1 MSVLFVEPSTSLIQ
15 AMGYLGEQ
23 SHNPDQCPD
32 RNLMVDSNYPDI
44 SSFFAESER
53 RIAKANRLRN
63 HLYSVRL
70 SFSRDEFDPMQA
82 ADQDL
87 AFDLSKEFVESW
99 LKEKKINRPYVIALQ
114 ADGKSGLLH
123 THIYICNPG
132 ADGKGIPKGVSA
144 LKMQDLNDRVTR
156 EFMLKHDRST
166 AVQDKLMANK
176 KQHDH
181 NSMGASVG
189 EQHYGKSKAN
199 AKAKENREYMK
210 KALANALGLATSRQ
224 EFLRLIQQQSIYL
237 NRRANKADDDLW
249 LRQDGT
255 FRKSLSF
262 EYRGMPGRT
271 ATLLGLSLEQI
282 DQRLKWNAKLKQN
295 QNQNQKQLSVPIQH
309 THQHKPPKVKF
320 HSLKLVKPKA
330 KTAEKTVT
338 KTVLPKPHLNLQEL
352 LNEKYREL
360 IKINEQLSD
369 PKLPKSKREYLE
381 KIKPGVVQ
389 AVSEL
394 ESAFFVGETQ
404 KEVWRRKKK
413 ERELEKESAPES

>member
-1 MSVLFVEPSTSLIQ
+1 MSTLYVEPSASLFK
-15 AMGYLGEQ
+15 AMQYLGEQ

-32 RNLMVDSNYPDI
+32 RNLMVDSNYSDV
-44 SSFFAESER
+44 SEFFVETER

-144 LKMQDLNDRVTR
+144 LKMQDLNDKVTR

-166 AVQDKLMANK
+166 AIQDRLMANK

-199 AKAKENREYMK
+199 AKAVDNKEYMK
-210 KALANALGLATSRQ
+210 KAMMSALKQATSRQ
-224 EFLRLIQQQSIYL
+224 EFLQLILQQNIYL
-237 NRRANKADDDLW
+237 NRDANKSSDDLW
-249 LRQDGT
+249 LRHDGG

-262 EYRGMPGRT
+262 EYRGTPART

-282 DQRLKWNAKLKQN
+282 DQQLKWNAKLKQN
-295 QNQNQKQLSVPIQH
+295 QKQKQLSVPIQH
-309 THQHKPPKVKF
+309 THQHKRPKVKF

-394 ESAFFVGETQ
+394 ESAFFVGETK

-413 ERELEKESAPES
+413 EMELEKESAPES

>member
-1 MSVLFVEPSTSLIQ
+1 MSTLFVEPSTSLIQ
-15 AMGYLGEQ
+15 ALGYLAEQ

-44 SSFFAESER
+44 SSFFAETER

-70 SFSRDEFDPMQA
+70 SFSRDEFDPTQA
-82 ADQDL
+82 TDQDL

-99 LKEKKINRPYVIALQ
+99 LKEKGVNRPYVIALQ

-123 THIYICNPG
+123 SHIYVCNPG
-132 ADGKGIPKGVSA
+132 SDGKGIPKGVSA
-144 LKMQDLNDRVTR
+144 LKMQDLNDKVTR

-181 NSMGASVG
+181 NSMGASTG
-189 EQHYGKSKAN
+189 DCHYGKSKAN
-199 AKAKENREYMK
+199 AKAKDNREYMK
-210 KALANALGLATSRQ
+210 KALTNALAQATTRQ
-224 EFLRLIQQQSIYL
+224 AFLRLIQQRGIYL
-237 NRRANKADDDLW
+237 NRRANKEDSNLW
-249 LRQDGT
+249 LRLDGT
-255 FRKSLSF
+255 FRKSLSI
-262 EYRGMPGRT
+262 EYRGTPGRT
-271 ATLLGLSLEQI
+271 TTLLGMDLEQI
-282 DQRLKWNAKLKQN
+282 DQQIKRNVKLKQN
-295 QNQNQKQLSVPIQH
+295 QKQRQLSVPIQH
-309 THQHKPPKVKF
+309 AHQHKRPKVKF

-369 PKLPKSKREYLE
+369 PKLPKAKREYFE

-394 ESAFFVGETQ
+394 ESAFFVGETK
-404 KEVWRRKKK
+404 KEVWRRKQK

>member
-1 MSVLFVEPSTSLIQ
+1 MSTLYVEPSASLFK
-15 AMGYLGEQ
+15 AMQYLGEQ

-32 RNLMVDSNYPDI
+32 RNLMVDSNYSDV
-44 SSFFAESER
+44 SEFFVETER

-123 THIYICNPG
+123 SHIYVCNPG

-144 LKMQDLNDRVTR
+144 LKMQDLNDKVTR

-189 EQHYGKSKAN
+189 NRHYGKAKAN
-199 AKAKENREYMK
+199 AKAGDNKEYMK
-210 KALANALGLATSRQ
+210 KIMLSALKQATSRQ
-224 EFLRLIQQQSIYL
+224 EFLQLILQQNIYL
-237 NRRANKADDDLW
+237 NRRANKTGNDLW

-262 EYRGMPGRT
+262 EYRGTPGRT
-271 ATLLGLSLEQI
+271 ATSLGLSLEQI
-282 DQRLKWNAKLKQN
+282 DQQLKWNAKLKQN
-295 QNQNQKQLSVPIQH
+295 QKQKQLSVPIQH
-309 THQHKPPKVKF
+309 THQHKQPKVKF

-330 KTAEKTVT
+330 KTVT

-381 KIKPGVVQ
+381 KIKPSVVQ

-394 ESAFFVGETQ
+394 ESAFFVGETK
-404 KEVWRRKKK
+404 KEVWRRKQK

>member
-1 MSVLFVEPSTSLIQ
+1 MSTLYVEPSASLFK
-15 AMGYLGEQ
+15 AMQYLGEQ

-32 RNLMVDSNYPDI
+32 RNLMVDSNYSDV
-44 SSFFAESER
+44 SEFFVETER

-70 SFSRDEFDPMQA
+70 SFSRDEFDPTQA
-82 ADQDL
+82 TDQDL
-87 AFDLSKEFVESW
+87 AFELSKEFVESW
-99 LKEKKINRPYVIALQ
+99 LKEKGINRPYIVALQ

-123 THIYICNPG
+123 SHIYICNPG
-132 ADGKGIPKGVSA
+132 ADAKGIPKGVSA
-144 LKMQDLNDRVTR
+144 LKMQDLNDKVTR

-199 AKAKENREYMK
+199 AKAVDNKEYMK
-210 KALANALGLATSRQ
+210 KAMMSALKQATSRQ
-224 EFLRLIQQQSIYL
+224 EFLQLILQQNIYL
-237 NRRANKADDDLW
+237 NRDANKSSDDLW
-249 LRQDGT
+249 LRHDGG

-262 EYRGMPGRT
+262 EYRGTPGRT
-271 ATLLGLSLEQI
+271 ATLLGLSLEQV
-282 DQRLKWNAKLKQN
+282 DQRLKWNAKLK

-309 THQHKPPKVKF
+309 THQHKRPKVKF

-381 KIKPGVVQ
+381 KIKPSVVQ

-394 ESAFFVGETQ
+394 ESAFFVGETK
-404 KEVWRRKKK
+404 KEVWRRKQK

>member
-1 MSVLFVEPSTSLIQ
+1 MSTLFVEGSTSVYKAL
-15 AMGYLGEQ
+15 GYLGEQ
-23 SHNPDQCPD
+23 SHNPNQCPD

-44 SSFFAESER
+44 TSFFAESER

-70 SFSRDEFDPMQA
+70 SFSRDEFDPTQA

-87 AFDLSKEFVESW
+87 AFDLSKEFTEAW
-99 LKEKKINRPYVIALQ
+99 LKEKGVNRPYIVALQ

-123 THIYICNPG
+123 SHIYICNPG

-144 LKMQDLNDRVTR
+144 LKMQDLNDKVTR

-166 AVQDKLMANK
+166 AVQDHLIASK

-189 EQHYGKSKAN
+189 NRHYGKAKAN
-199 AKAKENREYMK
+199 AKAGDNKEYMK
-210 KALANALGLATSRQ
+210 KIMLSALKQATSRQ
-224 EFLRLIQQQSIYL
+224 EFLQLILQQNIYL
-237 NRRANKADDDLW
+237 NRRANKTGNDLW

-262 EYRGMPGRT
+262 EYRGTPART
-271 ATLLGLSLEQI
+271 ATLLGMTLEQI
-282 DQRLKWNAKLKQN
+282 DYRLKQN
-295 QNQNQKQLSVPIQH
+295 DLKQEKKQQVGIQPTKH
-309 THQHKPPKVKF
+309 IHQHK
-320 HSLKLVKPKA
+320 HSKIRAHVVKLVKPKA

-381 KIKPGVVQ
+381 KIKPSVVQ

-394 ESAFFVGETQ
+394 ESAFFVGETK
-404 KEVWRRKKK
+404 KEVWRRKQK

>member
-1 MSVLFVEPSTSLIQ
+1 MSTLYVEGSTSVYKAL
-15 AMGYLGEQ
+15 GYLAEQ

-32 RNLMVDSNYPDI
+32 RNLMVDSNYSDV
-44 SSFFAESER
+44 SEFFAETER

-70 SFSRDEFDPMQA
+70 SFSRDEFDPTQA

-144 LKMQDLNDRVTR
+144 LKMQDLNDKVTR

-166 AVQDKLMANK
+166 AVQDRLMANK

-181 NSMGASVG
+181 NSMAASTG
-189 EQHYGKSKAN
+189 DRHYGKSKAN

-210 KALANALGLATSRQ
+210 KVLANTLSQATSRQ
-224 EFLRLIQQQSIYL
+224 AFLRLIQQQSIYL

-249 LRQDGT
+249 LRQDGS
-255 FRKSLSF
+255 FRKSISL
-262 EYRGMPGRT
+262 EYHGTPART
-271 ATLLGLSLEQI
+271 ATLLGMTLEQI
-282 DQRLKWNAKLKQN
+282 DYRLKQN
-295 QNQNQKQLSVPIQH
+295 DLKQEKKQQVGIQPTKHIVH
-309 THQHKPPKVKF
+309 TRK
-320 HSLKLVKPKA
+320 HSKIRAHVVKLVKPKA
-330 KTAEKTVT
+330 KTVT

-369 PKLPKSKREYLE
+369 PKLPKAKREYLE

-389 AVSEL
+389 AVGEL
-394 ESAFFVGETQ
+394 ESAFFVGETK
-404 KEVWRRKKK
+404 KEVWRRKQK
-413 ERELEKESAPES
+413 ERKLEEESAPES

>member
-1 MSVLFVEPSTSLIQ
+1 MSTLYVEPSASLFK
-15 AMGYLGEQ
+15 AMQYLGEQ

-32 RNLMVDSNYPDI
+32 RNLMVDSNYSDV
-44 SSFFAESER
+44 SEFFVETER

-70 SFSRDEFDPMQA
+70 SFSKDEFDPTQA

-87 AFDLSKEFVESW
+87 AFDLSKEFTEAW
-99 LKEKKINRPYVIALQ
+99 LKEKGVNRPYIVALQ

-123 THIYICNPG
+123 SHIYVCNPG
-132 ADGKGIPKGVSA
+132 SDGKGIPKGVSA
-144 LKMQDLNDRVTR
+144 LKMQDLNDKVTR

-166 AVQDKLMANK
+166 AVQDRLMANK

-181 NSMGASVG
+181 NSMGASIG
-189 EQHYGKSKAN
+189 DRHYGKSKAN
-199 AKAKENREYMK
+199 AKAADNKEYMK
-210 KALANALGLATSRQ
+210 KTMMSALKQATSRQ
-224 EFLRLIQQQSIYL
+224 EFLQLILQQNIYL
-237 NRRANKADDDLW
+237 NRRANKADDDDLW

-255 FRKSLSF
+255 FRKSISF
-262 EYRGMPGRT
+262 EYRGTPART
-271 ATLLGLSLEQI
+271 ATLLGMDLEQI
-282 DQRLKWNAKLKQN
+282 DQQIKRNSFKQKK
-295 QNQNQKQLSVPIQH
+295 KQPVGIQPTKH
-309 THQHKPPKVKF
+309 IHQHK
-320 HSLKLVKPKA
+320 HSKIRAHVVKLVKPKA
-330 KTAEKTVT
+330 KTAEKTAA
-338 KTVLPKPHLNLQEL
+338 KTVLPRPHQNLQEL

-369 PKLPKSKREYLE
+369 PKLPKAKREYLE

-394 ESAFFVGETQ
+394 ESAFFVGETK

-413 ERELEKESAPES
+413 EMELEKEAAPES

>member
-123 THIYICNPG
+123 SHIYVCNPG

-181 NSMGASVG
+181 NSMGASIG
-189 EQHYGKSKAN
+189 DRHYGKSKAN

-224 EFLRLIQQQSIYL
+224 EFLRLIQQRGIYL

-249 LRQDGT
+249 LRQDGS
-255 FRKSLSF
+255 FRKSISF
-262 EYRGMPGRT
+262 EYHGTPART
-271 ATLLGLSLEQI
+271 ATLLGLSLEQV
-282 DQRLKWNAKLKQN
+282 DQRLKWNAKLK

-309 THQHKPPKVKF
+309 THQHKRPKVKF

-369 PKLPKSKREYLE
+369 PKLLKSKREYLE

-394 ESAFFVGETQ
+394 ESAFFVGETK

-413 ERELEKESAPES
+413 EMELEKESAPES

>member
-1 MSVLFVEPSTSLIQ
+1 MSTLFVEPSASLFK
-15 AMGYLGEQ
+15 ALGYLAEQ

-32 RNLMVDSNYPDI
+32 RNLMVDSNCSDV
-44 SSFFAESER
+44 SEFFAETER

-70 SFSRDEFDPMQA
+70 SFSKDEFDPTQA
-82 ADQDL
+82 TDQDL

-99 LKEKKINRPYVIALQ
+99 LKEKNVNRPYVIALQ

-123 THIYICNPG
+123 SHIYICNPG
-132 ADGKGIPKGVSA
+132 SDGKGIPKGVSA
-144 LKMQDLNDRVTR
+144 LKMQDLNDKVTR

-166 AVQDKLMANK
+166 AVQDHLIASK

-189 EQHYGKSKAN
+189 NRHYGKAKAN
-199 AKAKENREYMK
+199 AKAGDNKEYMK
-210 KALANALGLATSRQ
+210 KIMLSALKQATSRQ
-224 EFLRLIQQQSIYL
+224 EFLQLILQQNIYL
-237 NRRANKADDDLW
+237 NRDANKSSDDLW
-249 LRQDGT
+249 LRHDGG

-262 EYRGMPGRT
+262 EYRGTPART

-282 DQRLKWNAKLKQN
+282 DQQLKWNAKLKQN
-295 QNQNQKQLSVPIQH
+295 QKQKQLSVPIQH
-309 THQHKPPKVKF
+309 THQHKRPKVKF

-330 KTAEKTVT
+330 KTVT

-369 PKLPKSKREYLE
+369 PKLPKAKREYLE
-381 KIKPGVVQ
+381 RIKPGVVQ

-394 ESAFFVGETQ
+394 ESAFFVGETK
-404 KEVWRRKKK
+404 KEVWRRKQK
-413 ERELEKESAPES
+413 ERELEKEAAPES

>member
-1 MSVLFVEPSTSLIQ
+1 MSTLYVEPSASLFK
-15 AMGYLGEQ
+15 AMQYLGEQ

-32 RNLMVDSNYPDI
+32 RNLMVDSNYSDV
-44 SSFFAESER
+44 SEFFVETER

-70 SFSRDEFDPMQA
+70 SFSRDEFDPTQA
-82 ADQDL
+82 TDQDL
-87 AFDLSKEFVESW
+87 AFELSKEFVESW
-99 LKEKKINRPYVIALQ
+99 LKEKGINRPYIVALQ

-123 THIYICNPG
+123 SHIYICNPG
-132 ADGKGIPKGVSA
+132 ADAKGIPKGVSA
-144 LKMQDLNDRVTR
+144 LKMQDLNDKVTR

-199 AKAKENREYMK
+199 AKAVDNKEYMK
-210 KALANALGLATSRQ
+210 KAMMSALKQATSRQ
-224 EFLRLIQQQSIYL
+224 EFLQLILQQNIYL
-237 NRRANKADDDLW
+237 NRDANKSSDDLW
-249 LRQDGT
+249 LRHDGG

-262 EYRGMPGRT
+262 EYRGTPGRT
-271 ATLLGLSLEQI
+271 TTLLGLNLEQI
-282 DQRLKWNAKLKQN
+282 DQQLKWNAKLKQN
-295 QNQNQKQLSVPIQH
+295 QKQKQLSVPIQH
-309 THQHKPPKVKF
+309 THQHKRPKVKF

-330 KTAEKTVT
+330 KVAEKTAA
-338 KTVLPKPHLNLQEL
+338 KTVLPRPHQNLQEL

-369 PKLPKSKREYLE
+369 PKLPKAKREYLE
-381 KIKPGVVQ
+381 RIKPGVVQ

-394 ESAFFVGETQ
+394 ESAFFVGETK
-404 KEVWRRKKK
+404 KEVWRRKQK
-413 ERELEKESAPES
+413 ERELEKEAAPES

>member
-1 MSVLFVEPSTSLIQ
+1 MSTLFVEPSASLFK
-15 AMGYLGEQ
+15 ALGYLAEQ

-32 RNLMVDSNYPDI
+32 RNLMVDSNYSDV
-44 SSFFAESER
+44 SEFFVETER

-70 SFSRDEFDPMQA
+70 SFSRDEFDPTQA
-82 ADQDL
+82 TDQDL
-87 AFDLSKEFVESW
+87 AFELSKEFVESW
-99 LKEKKINRPYVIALQ
+99 LKEKGINRPYIVALQ

-123 THIYICNPG
+123 SHIYICNPG

-144 LKMQDLNDRVTR
+144 LKMQDLNDKVTR

-166 AVQDKLMANK
+166 AVQDRLMANK

-189 EQHYGKSKAN
+189 KQHYGKSKAN
-199 AKAKENREYMK
+199 AKAADNKEYMK
-210 KALANALGLATSRQ
+210 KAMMSALKQATSRQ
-224 EFLRLIQQQSIYL
+224 KFLQLILQQNIYL
-237 NRRANKADDDLW
+237 NRRANKADDDDLW
-249 LRQDGT
+249 LRHDGG
-255 FRKSLSF
+255 FRKSISF
-262 EYRGMPGRT
+262 EYRGTPART

-282 DQRLKWNAKLKQN
+282 DQQLKWNAKLKQN
-295 QNQNQKQLSVPIQH
+295 QKQKQLSVPIQH
-309 THQHKPPKVKF
+309 AHQHKRPKVKF

-330 KTAEKTVT
+330 KTVT

-369 PKLPKSKREYLE
+369 PKLPKAKREYLE
-381 KIKPGVVQ
+381 RIKPGVVQ

-394 ESAFFVGETQ
+394 ESAFFVGETK
-404 KEVWRRKKK
+404 KEVWRRKQK
-413 ERELEKESAPES
+413 ERELEKEAAPESW

>member
-1 MSVLFVEPSTSLIQ
+1 MSTLFVEPSASLFK
-15 AMGYLGEQ
+15 ALGYLAEQ

-32 RNLMVDSNYPDI
+32 RNLMVDSNCSDV
-44 SSFFAESER
+44 SEFFAETER

-70 SFSRDEFDPMQA
+70 SFSKDEFDPTQA
-82 ADQDL
+82 TDQDL

-123 THIYICNPG
+123 SHIYICNPG
-132 ADGKGIPKGVSA
+132 SDGKGIPKGVSA
-144 LKMQDLNDRVTR
+144 LKMQDLNDKVTR

-166 AVQDKLMANK
+166 AVQDHLIASK

-189 EQHYGKSKAN
+189 NRHYGKAKAN
-199 AKAKENREYMK
+199 AKAGDNKEYMK
-210 KALANALGLATSRQ
+210 KIMLSALKQATSRQ
-224 EFLRLIQQQSIYL
+224 EFLQLILQQNIYL
-237 NRRANKADDDLW
+237 NRRANKTGNDLW

-262 EYRGMPGRT
+262 EYRGTPGRT

-282 DQRLKWNAKLKQN
+282 DQQLKWNAKLKQN
-295 QNQNQKQLSVPIQH
+295 QKQKQLSVPIQH
-309 THQHKPPKVKF
+309 THQHKQPKVKF

-330 KTAEKTVT
+330 KTVT

-394 ESAFFVGETQ
+394 ESAFFVGETK

-413 ERELEKESAPES
+413 EMELEKESAPES

>member
-1 MSVLFVEPSTSLIQ
+1 MSTLFVEPSASLFK
-15 AMGYLGEQ
+15 ALGYLAEQ

-32 RNLMVDSNYPDI
+32 RNLMVDSNCSDV
-44 SSFFAESER
+44 SEFFAETER

-70 SFSRDEFDPMQA
+70 SFSKDEFDPTQA
-82 ADQDL
+82 TDQDL

-99 LKEKKINRPYVIALQ
+99 LKEKNVNRPYVIALQ

-132 ADGKGIPKGVSA
+132 SDGKGIPKGVSA
-144 LKMQDLNDRVTR
+144 LKMQDLNDKVTR

-166 AVQDKLMANK
+166 AVQDHLIASK

-189 EQHYGKSKAN
+189 NRHYGKAKAN
-199 AKAKENREYMK
+199 AKAGDNKEYMK
-210 KALANALGLATSRQ
+210 KIMLSALKQATSRQ
-224 EFLRLIQQQSIYL
+224 EFLQLILQQNIYL
-237 NRRANKADDDLW
+237 NRDANKSSDDLW
-249 LRQDGT
+249 LRHDGG

-262 EYRGMPGRT
+262 EYRGTPGRT
-271 ATLLGLSLEQI
+271 ATLLGLNLEQI

-295 QNQNQKQLSVPIQH
+295 QNQKQLSVPIQH
-309 THQHKPPKVKF
+309 AHQHKRPKVKF

>member
-1 MSVLFVEPSTSLIQ
+1 MSTLFVEPSASLFK
-15 AMGYLGEQ
+15 ALGYLAEQ

-32 RNLMVDSNYPDI
+32 RNLMVDSNCSDV
-44 SSFFAESER
+44 SEFFAETER

-99 LKEKKINRPYVIALQ
+99 LKEKGVNRPYVIALQ

-144 LKMQDLNDRVTR
+144 LKMQDLNDKVTR

-166 AVQDKLMANK
+166 AVQDHLIASK

-189 EQHYGKSKAN
+189 NRHYGKAKAN
-199 AKAKENREYMK
+199 AKAGDNKEYMK
-210 KALANALGLATSRQ
+210 KIMLSALKQATSRQ
-224 EFLRLIQQQSIYL
+224 EFLQLILQQNIYL
-237 NRRANKADDDLW
+237 NRRANKTGNDLW

-262 EYRGMPGRT
+262 EYRGTPGRT

-282 DQRLKWNAKLKQN
+282 DQQLKWNAKLKQN
-295 QNQNQKQLSVPIQH
+295 QKQKQLSVPIQH
-309 THQHKPPKVKF
+309 THQHKQPKVKF

-330 KTAEKTVT
+330 KTVT

-381 KIKPGVVQ
+381 KIKPSVVQ

-394 ESAFFVGETQ
+394 ESAFFVGETK
-404 KEVWRRKKK
+404 KEVWRRKQK
-413 ERELEKESAPES
+413 ERELEKE

>member
-1 MSVLFVEPSTSLIQ
+1 MSTLFVEGSTSVYKAL
-15 AMGYLGEQ
+15 GYLGEQ
-23 SHNPDQCPD
+23 SHNPNQCPD

-44 SSFFAESER
+44 TSFFAESER

-123 THIYICNPG
+123 SHIYVCNPG

-144 LKMQDLNDRVTR
+144 LKMQDLNDKVTR

-181 NSMGASVG
+181 NSMGASIG
-189 EQHYGKSKAN
+189 DRHYGKSKAN

-224 EFLRLIQQQSIYL
+224 EFLRLIQQRGIYL

-249 LRQDGT
+249 LRQDGS
-255 FRKSLSF
+255 FRKSISF
-262 EYRGMPGRT
+262 EYHGTPART
-271 ATLLGLSLEQI
+271 ATLLGLSLEQV
-282 DQRLKWNAKLKQN
+282 DQRLKWNAKLK

-309 THQHKPPKVKF
+309 THQHKRPKVKF

-369 PKLPKSKREYLE
+369 PKLLKSKREYLE

-394 ESAFFVGETQ
+394 ESAFFVGETK

-413 ERELEKESAPES
+413 EMELEKESAPES

>member
-123 THIYICNPG
+123 SHIYVCNPG

-144 LKMQDLNDRVTR
+144 LKMQDLNDKVTR

-181 NSMGASVG
+181 NSMGASIG
-189 EQHYGKSKAN
+189 DRHYGKSKAN

-224 EFLRLIQQQSIYL
+224 EFLRLIQQRGIYL

-249 LRQDGT
+249 LRQDGS
-255 FRKSLSF
+255 FRKSISF
-262 EYRGMPGRT
+262 EYHGTPART
-271 ATLLGLSLEQI
+271 ATLLGLSLEQV
-282 DQRLKWNAKLKQN
+282 DQRLKWNAKLK

-309 THQHKPPKVKF
+309 THQHKRPKVKF

-369 PKLPKSKREYLE
+369 PKLLKSKREYLE

-394 ESAFFVGETQ
+394 ESAFFVGETK

-413 ERELEKESAPES
+413 EMELEKESAHES

>member
-1 MSVLFVEPSTSLIQ
+1 MSTLYVEPSASLFK
-15 AMGYLGEQ
+15 AMQYLGEQ

-32 RNLMVDSNYPDI
+32 RNLMVDSNYSDV
-44 SSFFAESER
+44 SEFFAETER

-70 SFSRDEFDPMQA
+70 SFSKDEFDPTQA
-82 ADQDL
+82 TDQDL

-99 LKEKKINRPYVIALQ
+99 LKEKNVNRPYVIALQ

-123 THIYICNPG
+123 SHIYICNPG
-132 ADGKGIPKGVSA
+132 SDGKGIPKGVSA
-144 LKMQDLNDRVTR
+144 LKMQDLNDKVTR

-166 AVQDKLMANK
+166 AVQDHLIASK

-189 EQHYGKSKAN
+189 NRHYGKSKAN
-199 AKAKENREYMK
+199 AKAADNKEYMK
-210 KALANALGLATSRQ
+210 KTMMSALKQATTRQ
-224 EFLRLIQQQSIYL
+224 AFLRLIQQRGIYL
-237 NRRANKADDDLW
+237 NRRANKEDSDLW
-249 LRQDGT
+249 LRLDGT

-262 EYRGMPGRT
+262 EYRGTPART

-282 DQRLKWNAKLKQN
+282 DQQLKWNAKLKQN
-295 QNQNQKQLSVPIQH
+295 QKQKQLSVPIQH
-309 THQHKPPKVKF
+309 THQHKQPKVKF

-330 KTAEKTVT
+330 KTVT

-381 KIKPGVVQ
+381 KIKPSVVQ

-394 ESAFFVGETQ
+394 ESAFFVGETK
-404 KEVWRRKKK
+404 KEVWRRKQK

>member
-1 MSVLFVEPSTSLIQ
+1 MSTFFVEPSASLFK
-15 AMGYLGEQ
+15 ALGYLAEQ

-32 RNLMVDSNYPDI
+32 RNLMVDSNCSDV
-44 SSFFAESER
+44 SEFFAETER

-70 SFSRDEFDPMQA
+70 SFSKDEFDPTQA
-82 ADQDL
+82 TDQDL

-99 LKEKKINRPYVIALQ
+99 LKEKNVNRPYVIALQ

-166 AVQDKLMANK
+166 AIQDRLMANK

-181 NSMGASVG
+181 NSMGASIG
-189 EQHYGKSKAN
+189 DRHYGKSKAN
-199 AKAKENREYMK
+199 AKAVDNKEYMK
-210 KALANALGLATSRQ
+210 KAMMSALKQATSRQ
-224 EFLRLIQQQSIYL
+224 EFLQLILQQNIYL
-237 NRRANKADDDLW
+237 NRDANKSSDDLW
-249 LRQDGT
+249 LRHDGG

-262 EYRGMPGRT
+262 EYRGTPGRT

-295 QNQNQKQLSVPIQH
+295 QNQKQLSVPIQH
-309 THQHKPPKVKF
+309 THQHKRPKVKF

-330 KTAEKTVT
+330 KTVT

-369 PKLPKSKREYLE
+369 PKLPKAKREYLE

-394 ESAFFVGETQ
+394 ESAFFVGETK

-413 ERELEKESAPES
+413 EMELEKESAPES

>member
-1 MSVLFVEPSTSLIQ
+1 MSTLFVEPSASLFK
-15 AMGYLGEQ
+15 ALGYLAEQ

-32 RNLMVDSNYPDI
+32 RNLMVDSNCSDV
-44 SSFFAESER
+44 SEFFAETER

-70 SFSRDEFDPMQA
+70 SFSKDEFDPTQA
-82 ADQDL
+82 TDQDL

-99 LKEKKINRPYVIALQ
+99 LKEKNVNRPYVIALQ

-144 LKMQDLNDRVTR
+144 LKMQDLNDKVTR

-166 AVQDKLMANK
+166 AIQDRLMANK

-181 NSMGASVG
+181 NSMGASTG
-189 EQHYGKSKAN
+189 DRHYGKSKAN
-199 AKAKENREYMK
+199 AKAADNKEYMK
-210 KALANALGLATSRQ
+210 KTMMSALKQATSRQ
-224 EFLRLIQQQSIYL
+224 EFLQLILQQNIYL
-237 NRRANKADDDLW
+237 NRDANKSSDDLW
-249 LRQDGT
+249 LRHDGG

-262 EYRGMPGRT
+262 EYRGTPART

-282 DQRLKWNAKLKQN
+282 DQQLKWNAKLKQN
-295 QNQNQKQLSVPIQH
+295 QKQKQLSVPIQH
-309 THQHKPPKVKF
+309 THQHKRPKVKF

-330 KTAEKTVT
+330 KTVT

-369 PKLPKSKREYLE
+369 PKLPKAKREYLE
-381 KIKPGVVQ
+381 RIKPGVVQ

-394 ESAFFVGETQ
+394 ESAFFVGETK

-413 ERELEKESAPES
+413 EMELEKESAPES

>member
-1 MSVLFVEPSTSLIQ
+1 MSTLYVEPSASLFK
-15 AMGYLGEQ
+15 AMQYLGEQ

-32 RNLMVDSNYPDI
+32 RNLMVDSNYSDV
-44 SSFFAESER
+44 SEFFVETER

-70 SFSRDEFDPMQA
+70 SFSRDEFDPTQA
-82 ADQDL
+82 TDQDL
-87 AFDLSKEFVESW
+87 AFELSKEFVESW
-99 LKEKKINRPYVIALQ
+99 LKEKGINRPYIVALQ

-123 THIYICNPG
+123 SHIYICNPG
-132 ADGKGIPKGVSA
+132 ADAKGIPKGVSA
-144 LKMQDLNDRVTR
+144 LKMQDLNDKVTR

-199 AKAKENREYMK
+199 AKAVDNKEYMK
-210 KALANALGLATSRQ
+210 KAMMSALKQATSRQ
-224 EFLRLIQQQSIYL
+224 EFLQLILQQNIYL
-237 NRRANKADDDLW
+237 NRDANKSSDDLW
-249 LRQDGT
+249 LRHDGG

-262 EYRGMPGRT
+262 GHRGTPGRT
-271 ATLLGLSLEQI
+271 ATLLGMTLEQI

-295 QNQNQKQLSVPIQH
+295 QNQKQLSVPIQH
-309 THQHKPPKVKF
+309 THQHKRPKVKF

-369 PKLPKSKREYLE
+369 PKLLKSKREYLE

-394 ESAFFVGETQ
+394 ESAFFVGETK

-413 ERELEKESAPES
+413 EMELEKEAAPES

>member
-1 MSVLFVEPSTSLIQ
+1 MSTLYVEPSASLFK
-15 AMGYLGEQ
+15 AMQYLGEQ

-32 RNLMVDSNYPDI
+32 RNLMVDSNYSDV
-44 SSFFAESER
+44 SEFFVETER

-123 THIYICNPG
+123 SHIYVCNPG
-132 ADGKGIPKGVSA
+132 SDGKGIPKGVSA
-144 LKMQDLNDRVTR
+144 LKMQDLNDKVTR

-166 AVQDKLMANK
+166 AVQDRLMANK

-181 NSMGASVG
+181 NSMGASIG
-189 EQHYGKSKAN
+189 DRHYGKSKAN
-199 AKAKENREYMK
+199 AKAADNKEYMK
-210 KALANALGLATSRQ
+210 KAMMSALKQATSRQ
-224 EFLRLIQQQSIYL
+224 EFLQLILQQNIYL
-237 NRRANKADDDLW
+237 NRRANKADDDDLW
-249 LRQDGT
+249 LRQDGS
-255 FRKSLSF
+255 FRKSISL
-262 EYRGMPGRT
+262 EYHGTPART
-271 ATLLGLSLEQI
+271 ATLLGMTLEQI
-282 DQRLKWNAKLKQN
+282 DYWLKQN
-295 QNQNQKQLSVPIQH
+295 DLKQEKKQQVGIQPTKH
-309 THQHKPPKVKF
+309 IHQHK
-320 HSLKLVKPKA
+320 HSKIRAHVVKLVKPKA
-330 KTAEKTVT
+330 KTVT

-394 ESAFFVGETQ
+394 ESAFFVGETK

-413 ERELEKESAPES
+413 EMELEKESAPESW

>member
-1 MSVLFVEPSTSLIQ
+1 MSTLYVEPSASLFK
-15 AMGYLGEQ
+15 AMQYLGEQ

-32 RNLMVDSNYPDI
+32 RNLMVDSNYSDV
-44 SSFFAESER
+44 SEFFVETER

-70 SFSRDEFDPMQA
+70 SFSRDEFDPTQA
-82 ADQDL
+82 TDQDL
-87 AFDLSKEFVESW
+87 AFELSKEFVESW
-99 LKEKKINRPYVIALQ
+99 LKEKGINRPYIVALQ

-123 THIYICNPG
+123 SHIYICNPG
-132 ADGKGIPKGVSA
+132 ADAKGIPKGVSA
-144 LKMQDLNDRVTR
+144 LKMQDLNDKVTR

-199 AKAKENREYMK
+199 AKAVDNKEYMK
-210 KALANALGLATSRQ
+210 KAMMSALKQATSRQ
-224 EFLRLIQQQSIYL
+224 EFLQLILQQNIYL
-237 NRRANKADDDLW
+237 NRDANKSSDDLW
-249 LRQDGT
+249 LRHDGG

-262 EYRGMPGRT
+262 EYRGTPGRT
-271 ATLLGLSLEQI
+271 TTLLGMDLEQI
-282 DQRLKWNAKLKQN
+282 DQQLKWNAKLKQN
-295 QNQNQKQLSVPIQH
+295 QKQKQLSVPIQH
-309 THQHKPPKVKF
+309 THQHKRPKVKF

-369 PKLPKSKREYLE
+369 PKLPKAKREYLE
-381 KIKPGVVQ
+381 RIKPGVVQ

-394 ESAFFVGETQ
+394 ESAFFVGETK
-404 KEVWRRKKK
+404 KEVWRRKQK
-413 ERELEKESAPES
+413 ERELEKEAAPES

>member
-1 MSVLFVEPSTSLIQ
+1 MSTLFVEPSASLFK
-15 AMGYLGEQ
+15 ALGYLAEQ

-32 RNLMVDSNYPDI
+32 RNLMVDSNCSDV
-44 SSFFAESER
+44 SEFFAETER

-70 SFSRDEFDPMQA
+70 SFSKDEFDPTQA
-82 ADQDL
+82 TDQDL

-99 LKEKKINRPYVIALQ
+99 LKEKNVNRPYVIALQ

-123 THIYICNPG
+123 SHIYICNPG
-132 ADGKGIPKGVSA
+132 SDGKGIPKGVSA
-144 LKMQDLNDRVTR
+144 LKMQDLNDKVTR

-166 AVQDKLMANK
+166 AVQDHLIASK

-189 EQHYGKSKAN
+189 NRHYGKAKAN
-199 AKAKENREYMK
+199 AKAGDNKEYMK
-210 KALANALGLATSRQ
+210 KIMLSALKQATSRQ
-224 EFLRLIQQQSIYL
+224 EFLQLILQQNIYL
-237 NRRANKADDDLW
+237 NRRANKTGNDLW

-262 EYRGMPGRT
+262 EYRGTPGRT

-282 DQRLKWNAKLKQN
+282 DQQLKWNAKLKQN
-295 QNQNQKQLSVPIQH
+295 QKQKQLSVPIQH
-309 THQHKPPKVKF
+309 THQHKQPKVKF

-330 KTAEKTVT
+330 KTVT
-338 KTVLPKPHLNLQEL
+338 KTLLPKPHLNLQEL

-381 KIKPGVVQ
+381 KIKPSVVQ

-394 ESAFFVGETQ
+394 ESAFFVGETK
-404 KEVWRRKKK
+404 KEVWRRKQK

>member
-1 MSVLFVEPSTSLIQ
+1 MSTLFVEGSTSVYKALR
-15 AMGYLGEQ
+15 YLAEQ
-23 SHNPDQCPD
+23 SHNPNQCPD
-32 RNLMVDSNYPDI
+32 RNLMVDSNYSDV
-44 SSFFAESER
+44 SEFFVETER

-144 LKMQDLNDRVTR
+144 LKMQDLNDKVTR

-166 AVQDKLMANK
+166 AIQDRLMANK

-199 AKAKENREYMK
+199 AKAVDNKEYMK
-210 KALANALGLATSRQ
+210 KAMMSALKQATSRQ
-224 EFLRLIQQQSIYL
+224 EFLQLILQQNIYL
-237 NRRANKADDDLW
+237 NRDANKSSDDLW
-249 LRQDGT
+249 LRHDGG

-262 EYRGMPGRT
+262 EYRGTPGRT
-271 ATLLGLSLEQI
+271 ATVLVLNLEQI

-295 QNQNQKQLSVPIQH
+295 QNQKQLSVPIQH
-309 THQHKPPKVKF
+309 THQHKRPKVKF

-330 KTAEKTVT
+330 KTVT

-394 ESAFFVGETQ
+394 ESAFFVGETK

-413 ERELEKESAPES
+413 EMELEKESAPES

>member
-1 MSVLFVEPSTSLIQ
+1 MSTLFVEPSASLFK
-15 AMGYLGEQ
+15 ALGYLAEQ
-23 SHNPDQCPD
+23 SHNSDQCPD
-32 RNLMVDSNYPDI
+32 RNLMVDSNCSDV
-44 SSFFAESER
+44 SEFFAETER

-70 SFSRDEFDPMQA
+70 SFSKDEFDPTQA
-82 ADQDL
+82 TDQDL

-99 LKEKKINRPYVIALQ
+99 LKEKNVNRPYVIALQ

-166 AVQDKLMANK
+166 AIQDRLMANK

-181 NSMGASVG
+181 NSMGASIG
-189 EQHYGKSKAN
+189 DRHYGKSKAN
-199 AKAKENREYMK
+199 AKAVDNKEYMK
-210 KALANALGLATSRQ
+210 KAMMSALKQATSRQ
-224 EFLRLIQQQSIYL
+224 EFLQLILQQNIYL
-237 NRRANKADDDLW
+237 NRDANKSSDDLW
-249 LRQDGT
+249 LRHDGG

-262 EYRGMPGRT
+262 EYRGTPGRT
-271 ATLLGLSLEQI
+271 ATLLGLNLEQI
-282 DQRLKWNAKLKQN
+282 DQWLKWNAKLK

-309 THQHKPPKVKF
+309 THQHKRPKVKF

-394 ESAFFVGETQ
+394 ESAFFVGETK

-413 ERELEKESAPES
+413 EMELEKESAPES

>member
-1 MSVLFVEPSTSLIQ
+1 MSTLFVEPSASLFK
-15 AMGYLGEQ
+15 ALGYLAEQ

-32 RNLMVDSNYPDI
+32 RNLMVDSNCSDV
-44 SSFFAESER
+44 SEFFAETER

-70 SFSRDEFDPMQA
+70 SFSKDEFDPTQA
-82 ADQDL
+82 TDQDL

-99 LKEKKINRPYVIALQ
+99 LKEKNVNRPYVIALQ

-123 THIYICNPG
+123 SHIYICNPG
-132 ADGKGIPKGVSA
+132 SDGKGIPKGVSA
-144 LKMQDLNDRVTR
+144 LKMQDLNDKVTR

-166 AVQDKLMANK
+166 AVQDHLIASK

-189 EQHYGKSKAN
+189 NRHYGKSKAN
-199 AKAKENREYMK
+199 AKAADNKEYMK
-210 KALANALGLATSRQ
+210 KTMMSALKQATSRQ
-224 EFLRLIQQQSIYL
+224 EFLQLILQQNIYL
-237 NRRANKADDDLW
+237 NRDANKSSDDLW
-249 LRQDGT
+249 LRHDGG

-262 EYRGMPGRT
+262 EYRGTPGRT

-282 DQRLKWNAKLKQN
+282 DQQLKWNAKLKQN
-295 QNQNQKQLSVPIQH
+295 QKQKQLSVPIQH
-309 THQHKPPKVKF
+309 THQHKQPKVKF

-330 KTAEKTVT
+330 KTVT

-381 KIKPGVVQ
+381 KIKPSVVQ

-394 ESAFFVGETQ
+394 ESAFFVGETK
-404 KEVWRRKKK
+404 KEVWRRKQK
-413 ERELEKESAPES
+413 ERELEKESAPESW

>member
-1 MSVLFVEPSTSLIQ
+1 MSTLYVEPSASLFK
-15 AMGYLGEQ
+15 AMQYLGEQ

-32 RNLMVDSNYPDI
+32 RNLMVDSNYSDV
-44 SSFFAESER
+44 SEFFVETER

-70 SFSRDEFDPMQA
+70 SFSRDEFDPTQA
-82 ADQDL
+82 TDQDL
-87 AFDLSKEFVESW
+87 AFELSKEFVESW
-99 LKEKKINRPYVIALQ
+99 LKEKGINRPYIVALQ

-123 THIYICNPG
+123 SHIYICNPG
-132 ADGKGIPKGVSA
+132 ADAKGIPKGVSA
-144 LKMQDLNDRVTR
+144 LKMQDLNDKVTR

-199 AKAKENREYMK
+199 AKAVDNKEYMK
-210 KALANALGLATSRQ
+210 KAMMSALKQATSRQ
-224 EFLRLIQQQSIYL
+224 EFLQLILQQNIYL
-237 NRRANKADDDLW
+237 NRDANKSSDDLW
-249 LRQDGT
+249 LRHDGG

-262 EYRGMPGRT
+262 EYRGTPGRT
-271 ATLLGLSLEQI
+271 ATLLGLNLEQI

-295 QNQNQKQLSVPIQH
+295 QNQKQLSVPIQH
-309 THQHKPPKVKF
+309 THQHKRPKVKF

-394 ESAFFVGETQ
+394 ESAFFVGETK
-404 KEVWRRKKK
+404 KEVWRRKKR
-413 ERELEKESAPES
+413 EMELEKESAPES

>member
-1 MSVLFVEPSTSLIQ
+1 MSTLYVEPSASLFK
-15 AMGYLGEQ
+15 AMQYLGEQ

-32 RNLMVDSNYPDI
+32 RNLMVDSNYSDV
-44 SSFFAESER
+44 SEFFAETER

-70 SFSRDEFDPMQA
+70 SFSKDEFDPTQA
-82 ADQDL
+82 TDQDL

-99 LKEKKINRPYVIALQ
+99 LKEKNVNRPYVIALQ

-123 THIYICNPG
+123 SHIYICNPG
-132 ADGKGIPKGVSA
+132 SDGKGIPKGVSA
-144 LKMQDLNDRVTR
+144 LKMQDLNDKVTR

-166 AVQDKLMANK
+166 AVQDHLIASK

-189 EQHYGKSKAN
+189 NRHYGKSKAN
-199 AKAKENREYMK
+199 AKAADNKEYMK
-210 KALANALGLATSRQ
+210 KTMMSALKQATSRQ
-224 EFLRLIQQQSIYL
+224 EFLQLILQQNIYL
-237 NRRANKADDDLW
+237 NRDANKSSDDLW
-249 LRQDGT
+249 LRHDGG

-262 EYRGMPGRT
+262 EYRGTPART

-282 DQRLKWNAKLKQN
+282 DQQLKWNAKLKQN
-295 QNQNQKQLSVPIQH
+295 QKQKQLSVPIQH
-309 THQHKPPKVKF
+309 THQHKRPKVKF

-330 KTAEKTVT
+330 KTVT

-369 PKLPKSKREYLE
+369 PKLPKAKREYLE
-381 KIKPGVVQ
+381 RIKPGVVQ

-394 ESAFFVGETQ
+394 ESAFFVGETK

-413 ERELEKESAPES
+413 EMELEKESAPESW

>member
-1 MSVLFVEPSTSLIQ
+1 MSTLFVEPSASLFK
-15 AMGYLGEQ
+15 ALGYLAEQ

-32 RNLMVDSNYPDI
+32 RNLMVDSNCSDV
-44 SSFFAESER
+44 SEFFAETER

-70 SFSRDEFDPMQA
+70 SFSKDEFDPTQA
-82 ADQDL
+82 TDQDL

-99 LKEKKINRPYVIALQ
+99 LKEKNVNRPYVIALQ

-123 THIYICNPG
+123 SHIYICNPG
-132 ADGKGIPKGVSA
+132 SDGKGIPKGVSA
-144 LKMQDLNDRVTR
+144 LKMQDLNDKVTR

-166 AVQDKLMANK
+166 AVQDHLIASK

-189 EQHYGKSKAN
+189 NRHYGKAKAN
-199 AKAKENREYMK
+199 AKAGDNKEYMK
-210 KALANALGLATSRQ
+210 KIMLSALKQATSRQ
-224 EFLRLIQQQSIYL
+224 EFLQLILQQNIYL
-237 NRRANKADDDLW
+237 NRRANKTGNDLW

-262 EYRGMPGRT
+262 EYRGTPGRT

-282 DQRLKWNAKLKQN
+282 DQQLKWNAKLKQN
-295 QNQNQKQLSVPIQH
+295 QKQKQLSVPIQH
-309 THQHKPPKVKF
+309 THQHKQPKVKF

-381 KIKPGVVQ
+381 KIKPSVVQ

-394 ESAFFVGETQ
+394 ESAFFVGETK
-404 KEVWRRKKK
+404 KEVWRRKQK

>member
-1 MSVLFVEPSTSLIQ
+1 MSTLFVEPSASLFK
-15 AMGYLGEQ
+15 ALGYLAEQ

-32 RNLMVDSNYPDI
+32 RNLMVDSNCSDV
-44 SSFFAESER
+44 SEFFAETER

-70 SFSRDEFDPMQA
+70 SFSKDEFDPTQA
-82 ADQDL
+82 TDQDL

-144 LKMQDLNDRVTR
+144 LKMQDLNDKVTR

-166 AVQDKLMANK
+166 AIQDRLMANK

-199 AKAKENREYMK
+199 AKAVDNKEYMK
-210 KALANALGLATSRQ
+210 KAMMSALKQATSRQ
-224 EFLRLIQQQSIYL
+224 EFLQLILQQNIYL
-237 NRRANKADDDLW
+237 NRDANKSSDDLW
-249 LRQDGT
+249 LRHDGG

-262 EYRGMPGRT
+262 EYRGTPGRT
-271 ATLLGLSLEQI
+271 ATLLGLNLEQI

-295 QNQNQKQLSVPIQH
+295 QNQKQLSVPIQH
-309 THQHKPPKVKF
+309 THQHKRPKVKF

-330 KTAEKTVT
+330 KTVT

-394 ESAFFVGETQ
+394 ESAFFVGETK

-413 ERELEKESAPES
+413 EMELEKESAPES

>member
-1 MSVLFVEPSTSLIQ
+1 MSTLFVEPSASLFK
-15 AMGYLGEQ
+15 ALGYLAEQ

-32 RNLMVDSNYPDI
+32 RNLMVDSNCSDV
-44 SSFFAESER
+44 SEFFAETER

-70 SFSRDEFDPMQA
+70 SFSRDEFDPTQA

-144 LKMQDLNDRVTR
+144 LKMQDLNDKVTR

-166 AVQDKLMANK
+166 AIQDRLMANK

-181 NSMGASVG
+181 NSMGASTG
-189 EQHYGKSKAN
+189 DRHYGKSKAN
-199 AKAKENREYMK
+199 AKAADNKEYMK
-210 KALANALGLATSRQ
+210 KTMMSALKQATTRQ
-224 EFLRLIQQQSIYL
+224 AFLRLIQQRGIYL
-237 NRRANKADDDLW
+237 NRRANKEDSDLW
-249 LRQDGT
+249 LRLDGT

-262 EYRGMPGRT
+262 EYRGTPART
-271 ATLLGLSLEQI
+271 ATLLGLNLEQI

-295 QNQNQKQLSVPIQH
+295 QNQKQLSVPIQH
-309 THQHKPPKVKF
+309 THQHKRPKVKF

-330 KTAEKTVT
+330 KTVT

-394 ESAFFVGETQ
+394 ESAFFVGETK
-404 KEVWRRKKK
+404 KEVWRRKKR
-413 ERELEKESAPES
+413 EMELEKESAPES

>member
-1 MSVLFVEPSTSLIQ
+1 MSTLFVEPSASLFK
-15 AMGYLGEQ
+15 ALGYLAEQ

-32 RNLMVDSNYPDI
+32 RNLMVDSNCSDV
-44 SSFFAESER
+44 SEFFAETER

-70 SFSRDEFDPMQA
+70 SFSKDEFDPTQA

-99 LKEKKINRPYVIALQ
+99 LKEKNVNRPYVIALQ

-123 THIYICNPG
+123 SHIYICNPG

-199 AKAKENREYMK
+199 AKAVDNKEYMK
-210 KALANALGLATSRQ
+210 KAMMSALKQATSRQ
-224 EFLRLIQQQSIYL
+224 EFLQLILQQNIYL
-237 NRRANKADDDLW
+237 NRDANKSSDDLW
-249 LRQDGT
+249 LRHDGG

-262 EYRGMPGRT
+262 EYRGTPGRT
-271 ATLLGLSLEQI
+271 TTLLGLNLEQI
-282 DQRLKWNAKLKQN
+282 DQQLKWNAKLKQN
-295 QNQNQKQLSVPIQH
+295 QKQKQLSVPIQH
-309 THQHKPPKVKF
+309 THQHKRPKVKF

-330 KTAEKTVT
+330 KTVT

-369 PKLPKSKREYLE
+369 PKLPKAKREYLE
-381 KIKPGVVQ
+381 RIKPGVVQ

-394 ESAFFVGETQ
+394 ESAFFVGETK

-413 ERELEKESAPES
+413 EMELEKESAPESW

>member
-1 MSVLFVEPSTSLIQ
+1 MSTLYVEPSASLFK
-15 AMGYLGEQ
+15 AMQYLGEQ
-23 SHNPDQCPD
+23 SHNPNQCPD

-44 SSFFAESER
+44 TSFFAESER

-70 SFSRDEFDPMQA
+70 SFSRDEFDPTQA

-99 LKEKKINRPYVIALQ
+99 LKEKNVNRPYVIALQ

-144 LKMQDLNDRVTR
+144 LKMQDLNDKVTR

-181 NSMGASVG
+181 NSMGASIG
-189 EQHYGKSKAN
+189 DRHYGKSKAN
-199 AKAKENREYMK
+199 AKAVDNKEYMK
-210 KALANALGLATSRQ
+210 KAMMSALKQATSRQ
-224 EFLRLIQQQSIYL
+224 EFLQLILQQNIYL
-237 NRRANKADDDLW
+237 NRDANKSSDDLW
-249 LRQDGT
+249 LRHDGG

-262 EYRGMPGRT
+262 EYRGTPART
-271 ATLLGLSLEQI
+271 ATLLGLNLEQI
-282 DQRLKWNAKLKQN
+282 DQQLKWNAKLKQN
-295 QNQNQKQLSVPIQH
+295 QKQKQLSVPIQH
-309 THQHKPPKVKF
+309 THQHKRPKVKF

-330 KTAEKTVT
+330 KTVT

-369 PKLPKSKREYLE
+369 PKLPKAKREYLE
-381 KIKPGVVQ
+381 RIKPGVVQ

-394 ESAFFVGETQ
+394 ESAFFVEETK
-404 KEVWRRKKK
+404 KEVWRRKQK

>member
-44 SSFFAESER
+44 SSFFAETER

-70 SFSRDEFDPMQA
+70 SFSRDEFDPTQA

-132 ADGKGIPKGVSA
+132 ANGKGIPKGVSA

-156 EFMLKHDRST
+156 KFMLKHDRST
-166 AVQDKLMANK
+166 AIQDRLMSNK

-189 EQHYGKSKAN
+189 KQHYGKSKAN
-199 AKAKENREYMK
+199 AKTVDNKEYMK
-210 KALANALGLATSRQ
+210 KTMMSALKQATTRQ
-224 EFLRLIQQQSIYL
+224 AFLRLIQQRGIYL
-237 NRRANKADDDLW
+237 NRRANKEDSDLW
-249 LRQDGT
+249 LRLDGT

-262 EYRGMPGRT
+262 EYRGTPART

-282 DQRLKWNAKLKQN
+282 DQQLKWNAKLKQN
-295 QNQNQKQLSVPIQH
+295 QKQKQLSVPIQH
-309 THQHKPPKVKF
+309 THQHKRPKVKF

-330 KTAEKTVT
+330 KTVT

-369 PKLPKSKREYLE
+369 PKLPKAKREYLE
-381 KIKPGVVQ
+381 RIKPGVVQ

-394 ESAFFVGETQ
+394 ESAFFVGETK

-413 ERELEKESAPES
+413 EMELEKESAPES